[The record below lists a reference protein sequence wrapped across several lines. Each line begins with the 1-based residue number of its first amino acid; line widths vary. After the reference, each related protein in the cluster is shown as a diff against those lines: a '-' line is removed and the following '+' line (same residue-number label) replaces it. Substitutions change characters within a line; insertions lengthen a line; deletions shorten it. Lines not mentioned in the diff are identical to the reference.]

1 MYLLIL
7 KYIAHARMHL
17 RNEVRNEDVDV
28 AISVLLRS
36 FIKSQKFVAAQALSK
51 KFRKHITQREDS
63 NSLLYK
69 LLER

>member
-1 MYLLIL
+1 
-7 KYIAHARMHL
+7 MHL

-51 KFRKHITQREDS
+51 KFRKHIT
-63 NSLLYK
+63 
-69 LLER
+69 